1 MGNPHPLARS
11 IQAATTTENDMHPP
25 APRVLT
31 AASTRR
37 RLLNLSILVAC
48 ALALPGH
55 AAFND
60 GQALETFRP
69 EAAADGD
76 PFDHGPWQDFLD
88 RYLETDTASG
98 IHLVRYAAVSAE
110 DRRRLDAWL
119 MELASTDPRGAS
131 RDAQMAYWI
140 NLYNGLTVQL
150 ILEHPDV
157 DSIRDIS
164 SGLFSFGPWDLEV
177 TRVAG
182 QDLTL
187 NDIEHR
193 ILRPLYRDPRI
204 HFAVNC
210 ASLGCPDLAAEAYRA
225 ENLERLLEA
234 GARSYVNHPRGVNLD
249 DGRLTLSSI
258 FDWYRGDFPSGK
270 AALLAWLAGYAEPG
284 LAEALRAYDG
294 RIRHAYDWSL
304 NAAP

>member
-1 MGNPHPLARS
+1 MPSATPRTLA
-11 IQAATTTENDMHPP
+11 P
-25 APRVLT
+25 
-31 AASTRR
+31 ASTRR
-37 RLLNLSILVAC
+37 RFLNLSILVAC

-55 AAFND
+55 AAFNE
-60 GQALETFRP
+60 GQALNLFRP
-69 EAAADGD
+69 DGDADGAGD

-98 IHLVRYAAVSAE
+98 IHLVRYGAVTDE
-110 DRRRLDAWL
+110 DRQRLEAWLDA
-119 MELASTDPRGAS
+119 LAGTDPRGAS

-140 NLYNGLTVQL
+140 NLYNALTVQL
-150 ILEHPDV
+150 ILEHPQV
-157 DSIRDIS
+157 ESIREIS
-164 SGLFSFGPWDLEV
+164 SGLFSLGPWDLEV

-182 QDLTL
+182 LDLTL

-210 ASLGCPDLAAEAYRA
+210 ASLGCPDLAAEAWTA
-225 ENLERLLEA
+225 ENLERLLES
-234 GARSYVNHPRGVNLD
+234 GARRYVNHPRGVTLA

-258 FDWYRGDFPSGK
+258 FDWYRGDFPAGK
-270 AALLAWLAGYAEPG
+270 GALLAWLAGYAEPA
-284 LAEALRAYDG
+284 LAAELRAHDG
-294 RIRHAYDWSL
+294 RIRHAYDWNL

>member
-1 MGNPHPLARS
+1 M
-11 IQAATTTENDMHPP
+11 PP
-25 APRVLT
+25 AETRIL
-31 AASTRR
+31 AAAAPGR
-37 RLLNLSILVAC
+37 RLLNMSILVAC

-60 GQALETFRP
+60 GKALDAFRP
-69 EAAADGD
+69 DSGSPAGD

-88 RYLETDTASG
+88 RYLVTDTASG
-98 IHLVRYAAVSAE
+98 IHLLRYDAVSPE

-119 MELASTDPRGAS
+119 ETTAAADPRSAS
-131 RDAQMAYWI
+131 RDAQMAWWI
-140 NLYNGLTVQL
+140 NLYNALTVQL
-150 ILEHPDV
+150 ILDNPDV

-182 QDLTL
+182 EDLTL

-193 ILRPLYRDPRI
+193 ILRPLFRDPRI

-210 ASLGCPDLAAEAYRA
+210 ASMGCPDLAAEAYTA
-225 ENLERLLEA
+225 ENLERLLA
-234 GARSYVNHPRGVNLD
+234 TGARSYVNHPRGVSLE

-258 FDWYRGDFPSGK
+258 FDWYRGDFPEGR
-270 AALLAWLAGYAEPG
+270 AALLDWLADHAEPK
-284 LAEALRAYDG
+284 LAERLRAFDG
-294 RIRHAYDWSL
+294 RIRHAYDWDL